1 MAVNACS
8 RCGCSREECE
18 CHLRR
23 STGEIL
29 SPVENAE
36 EAGKVL
42 AMLRARPTYRVGQW
56 VVLGGDAPEHL
67 HGAEGRVSAV
77 RSDGSISIRQL
88 NEAALEIDSSW
99 VARTGTTWEGLAAAA
114 RRQ

>member
-1 MAVNACS
+1 
-8 RCGCSREECE
+8 
-18 CHLRR
+18 LRR
-23 STGEIL
+23 SSGEIL
-29 SPVENAE
+29 SPEENAE

-56 VVLGGDAPEHL
+56 VTLGGDAPEGL
-67 HGAEGRVSAV
+67 RGAEGRISAV
-77 RSDGSISIRQL
+77 RADGSISIRQL
-88 NEAALEIDSSW
+88 NEAALEISPTW